1 MENIFG
7 KSKTTGPMMSE
18 FSKQRQTKLK
28 RLQTELSG
36 SNKPVCS
43 KEPEESAS

>member
-18 FSKQRQTKLK
+18 FSKQRQTKQMSTDRIVRK
-28 RLQTELSG
+28 
-36 SNKPVCS
+36 
-43 KEPEESAS
+43 